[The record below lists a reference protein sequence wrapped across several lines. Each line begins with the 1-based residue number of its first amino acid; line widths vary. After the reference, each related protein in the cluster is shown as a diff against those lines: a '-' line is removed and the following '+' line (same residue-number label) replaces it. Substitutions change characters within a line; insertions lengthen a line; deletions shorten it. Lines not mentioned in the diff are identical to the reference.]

1 MSRCENQ
8 SEQLVLNGLSGDDPD
23 EIRSAAAEAGDRRLG
38 AAAALLV
45 KHIQSSNLGVQEA
58 AENALRQIRGS
69 AVVRAVAPLL
79 RSENASVRNSAMD
92 ILREI
97 SADDMKEINKLLHD
111 ADPDIRIFAA
121 DILGTSESPVAVSL
135 LTEVL
140 DTEPEV
146 NVRYQVCISL
156 GELGDPKAAKVLSRE
171 LEDDEDWVKFAAVEA
186 LAKIRADSCADILI
200 HALPESS
207 ELVAS
212 TIISALGEMGNM
224 RAVPILLRRLDET
237 VGPLRNKTVKAI
249 VQILG
254 APSLGLFGPK
264 ELDNFRT
271 YLLIALTDEDEDII
285 EAALTG
291 LSGVGEGS
299 AEASRAVIDLIER
312 LDPLREHDLLFSAQR
327 CLVAIGYTEGLREG
341 LASSNEQVV
350 RSVVEAC
357 GEIGCRRCAGLL
369 VEAFSLP
376 DRQIQLLAV
385 QQLARIGDKSD
396 VSFFMEVLENA
407 DDPQVLTEA
416 LNFIG
421 GQARCAV
428 AAPELMQYLEHPCD
442 DVKEAALEACLALE
456 DAAVNDQ
463 LVGLFSSRE
472 PLMRMMAAYAMG
484 RIDPS
489 RYLEELTQAL
499 EDEVPDIRKV
509 ALEAIGS
516 LCNAKPELLSLL
528 APRLSDESQDVRLA
542 LVSLAGQLDTSLS
555 TDLLLQALA
564 DEDNW
569 VRIRAVESLGERRAE
584 KALPLLIP
592 MLEGND
598 LLVVLKIIEALGAL
612 GGQVAFRALLALT
625 GRDDPDVQ
633 RAVSE
638 AIAHLREEQGED
650 L

>member
-1 MSRCENQ
+1 MSRCANQ

-23 EIRSAAAEAGDRRLG
+23 EIRSAAAEAGDRKLE
-38 AAAALLV
+38 AAATLLV
-45 KHIQSSNLGVQEA
+45 KHIQSPNMGVQEA

-121 DILGTSESPVAVSL
+121 DILGTSESPVAVAM

-140 DTEPEV
+140 ATEPEV

-156 GELGDPKAAKVLSRE
+156 GELGDPNAAKVLSHE

-200 HALPESS
+200 QALPESS

-264 ELDNFRT
+264 ELENFRT

-299 AEASRAVIDLIER
+299 ALASRAVIELIDR
-312 LDPLREHDLLFSAQR
+312 LDPLREHDLLFAAQR
-327 CLVAIGYTEGLREG
+327 CLAAIGYTDGLREG
-341 LASSNEQVV
+341 LTFSNEQVV

-369 VEAFSLP
+369 VEAYSLL
-376 DRQIQLLAV
+376 DRQIQLIAV

-396 VSFFMEVLENA
+396 VSFFMEVLETA
-407 DDPQVLTEA
+407 DDSQMITEA

-421 GQARCAV
+421 GQARCAG

-456 DAAVNDQ
+456 DASVNAQ

-489 RYLEELTQAL
+489 QYLEELTQAL

-516 LCNAKPELLSLL
+516 LCDAKPELLSLL

-542 LVSLAGQLDTSLS
+542 LVSLAGQLNTPLS
-555 TDLLLQALA
+555 TDLLMQALA

-584 KALPLLIP
+584 NALPLLIQ

-612 GGQVAFRALLALT
+612 GGQIAFRALLALT

-638 AIAHLREEQGED
+638 AIAHIREEQGED